1 MQNSEFEKQV
11 QEKMEELKLTPADA
25 VWDKVEAALPEEK
38 KRRWIIF
45 LLFFIVAAGGAFI
58 WWNNTSHTGNKTTV
72 ASTDTTNH
80 ILNVADNK
88 NIQPENKETNINHT
102 AEKNITPA
110 DDNTAVVLQDQ
121 LLHKTQ
127 SSARTKIHIKS
138 AVATDDAIG
147 IKEETANNKKS
158 FNTKARTNA
167 SIKSPEQFSDDSD
180 TPSPDKTIVKV
191 DDVAPGSITNVAVT
205 NDSVATTTK
214 AALPD
219 STSTNK
225 KDTAAVV
232 QKLFVKN
239 TRKNKWQYGVEM
251 AAGTFNIKNGLFS
264 NNDVYGSA
272 AISGSVGTGPVALP
286 VNRPNKPLPGLALN
300 AGFYVQQ
307 KITAAWQLK
316 SGIQYT
322 FLSNSVRVGDKVD
335 TVTNFN
341 FDANKSI
348 ATSGYYRIGS
358 SVLYKNKNH
367 LLEIP
372 LLLQYRFATKLPL
385 YAEAGPGVAFLIH
398 SNALVYNAGSQA
410 YISSN
415 DIYNKVMISIK
426 AGIGIAPVANTKLP
440 FTTGITFSYG
450 ASSLIKSSIGR
461 QHMASALFYV
471 RVPFKK

>member
-58 WWNNTSHTGNKTTV
+58 WWNNTNHAGNKTSV
-72 ASTDTTNH
+72 AATDTTNP
-80 ILNVADNK
+80 ILNVTSAQT
-88 NIQPENKETNINHT
+88 IQPENNTTNIGQAT
-102 AEKNITPA
+102 EKNITPV

-127 SSARTKIHIKS
+127 SSVRTKIHIRN
-138 AVATDDAIG
+138 AVATDDATG
-147 IKEETANNKKS
+147 INEETAKNKRS
-158 FNTKARTNA
+158 ISTKARTNA
-167 SIKSPEQFSDDSD
+167 SIKSPQQFSDDNN

-191 DDVAPGSITNVAVT
+191 DEAAPGTTANVAVT
-205 NDSVATTTK
+205 NDSVATITK
-214 AALPD
+214 TALPD

-232 QKLFVKN
+232 QRLSVKN

-272 AISGSVGTGPVALP
+272 ALSGSVGTGPVALP

-300 AGFYVQQ
+300 AGFYVQR

-316 SGIQYT
+316 SGIQYA
-322 FLSNSVRVGDKVD
+322 FLSNSVRVGNKVD
-335 TVTNFN
+335 TLTSFN

-348 ATSGYYRIGS
+348 STSGYYREGNSI
-358 SVLYKNKNH
+358 LYKNKNH

-372 LLLQYRFATKLPL
+372 LLLQYHFATKLPL

-398 SNALVYNAGSQA
+398 SNALVYNEGSQV

-415 DIYNKVMISIK
+415 DIYNKVMLSIK
-426 AGIGIAPVANTKLP
+426 AGIGIAPVANAKLP